1 MLAVIKSFN
10 AVFQVMSESKKS
22 SFKPS
27 PHLSGILLMT
37 TNAFFMSLLYVI
49 VKILTK
55 DMHISSNQV
64 GLLYKLSIVIITLFS
79 CLNLGFVHHLRTQKL
94 FFHALRGFFSI
105 VGSLSMFYAVSIL
118 NVVDAAAISELTP
131 SVMAITGI
139 IVFNEKLTSPKVV
152 LFLGTIIGVFFMVDF
167 GHVGKN
173 FDTGYFY
180 AFLALVAWSLN
191 NIVVKKLTKTEHSRA
206 QLFYSALFASIFAI
220 PVAFFTFSYDT
231 SSYSLDFAQRE
242 WPVFSLSAVS
252 LILCA
257 GLASLLHKLSFFRAY
272 KLADISVVGPYDYLR
287 LPFTGIL
294 AYLILDEEITNMYS
308 FIGYGIIILSGVYFV
323 IHKGRQKK
331 AEQK

>member
-1 MLAVIKSFN
+1 
-10 AVFQVMSESKKS
+10 
-22 SFKPS
+22 
-27 PHLSGILLMT
+27 
-37 TNAFFMSLLYVI
+37 
-49 VKILTK
+49 
-55 DMHISSNQV
+55 
-64 GLLYKLSIVIITLFS
+64 
-79 CLNLGFVHHLRTQKL
+79 
-94 FFHALRGFFSI
+94 
-105 VGSLSMFYAVSIL
+105 MFYAVSIL

-167 GHVGKN
+167 GNFGKN

-220 PVAFFTFSYDT
+220 PVAFFSFSYDP
-231 SSYSLDFAQRE
+231 SSYSLDFMPRE
-242 WPVFSLSAVS
+242 WPTLSLSAIS

-257 GLASLLHKLSFFRAY
+257 GVASLLHKLSFFRAY